1 MPIVPNPDLFPFNP
15 DALFYHRPMLK
26 IISFP
31 CTNLSD
37 SQGVLNEA
45 IIGKGL
51 RHSIKSR

>member
-51 RHSIKSR
+51 RHSIK